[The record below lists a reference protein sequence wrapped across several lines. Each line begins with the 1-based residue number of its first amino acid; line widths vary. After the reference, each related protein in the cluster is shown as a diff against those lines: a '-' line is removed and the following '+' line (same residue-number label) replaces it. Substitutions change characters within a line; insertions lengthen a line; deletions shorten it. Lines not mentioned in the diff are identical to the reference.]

1 MTTNNT
7 TTTTKPFDVA
17 VVGGGIAGLCLTIG
31 LLKHKIPVTLYESA
45 AAFGEIGAGVAL
57 GTNAVNAMESIGP
70 DVKAG
75 FDRVATFN
83 QWESEK
89 NIWFDFRRGVG
100 HGAHSGA
107 DKNAGMG
114 ELIHSV
120 QTPRS
125 SAYVHRARFLD
136 ELVKLV
142 PDSIAKFG
150 KRLSDMENLSD
161 GNVKLKF
168 HDGTEAVHSAAIGCD
183 GIKSRTR
190 QVVLGENDPAAKA
203 VFSGKYAYRG
213 LIPMDQAAELLGDEL
228 ARNSQMYLGYHGHVL
243 TFPVEKGKTM
253 NVVAFASK
261 PNWDDPSW
269 VVPTT
274 KDDLRSDFAGWSLHV
289 QSIIT
294 LMQKTDIWA
303 LFNHLPAKTYVRDR
317 IAIIGDAAHATT
329 PHQGS
334 GAGMAIE
341 DAYVLAEIL
350 GGVSSADHL
359 HAAFKAFEQVR
370 IERTH
375 RLVTTSHACGQLYD
389 FELNGVEDNVEK
401 IAEDLRT
408 RMDWI
413 WNEDLEKEVA
423 HAKAIF
429 EKTSKL

>member
-1 MTTNNT
+1 MATNN
-7 TTTTKPFDVA
+7 TTKPFDIA

-70 DVKAG
+70 EVKAA
-75 FDRVATFN
+75 FQKVATYN
-83 QWESEK
+83 QWESK
-89 NIWFDFRRGVG
+89 NNIWFDYRRGVG

-107 DKNAGMG
+107 DKDAGMG
-114 ELIHSV
+114 ELIYSV
-120 QTPRS
+120 KTPRP

-150 KRLSDMENLSD
+150 KRLSDIEYLSD
-161 GNVKLKF
+161 GNVRLKF

-190 QVVLGENDPAAKA
+190 QVVLGETNPAAKA

-261 PNWDDPSW
+261 PSWDDPSW
-269 VVPTT
+269 VVSTT
-274 KDDLRSDFAGWSLHV
+274 KDDLRNDFAGWSSHV

-350 GGVSSADHL
+350 GGVASADHL
-359 HAAFKAFEQVR
+359 HAAFKAYEQVR

-375 RLVTTSHACGQLYD
+375 GLVTTSRACGQLYD
-389 FELNGVEDNVEK
+389 FELNGIEDNVDK
-401 IAEDLRT
+401 IAQDLST

-413 WNEDLEKEVA
+413 WNEDLQHEVA
-423 HAKAIF
+423 QAKATF